1 MSLMKR
7 ASVLVFSFMLLF
19 SSTAFAAKKGKAT
32 PTPAPPQVPEEVLS
46 ELPQTIIDLL
56 DLARS
61 ELEEVS
67 GKELKKKNKYTK
79 WRNNYEYGWCG
90 GFVTWCMLELG
101 IPQQEKNKTEKKE
114 VSGLV
119 HVKEAGVG
127 KLYDGYLRMNRV
139 TSVPQKGF
147 IAVFGNANKKYVKA
161 GATPYYHVGLVYDL
175 QLLENGKYRMTTIEG
190 NVSLNFTDAEGK
202 RTKSPHTV
210 RMYTRDFDP
219 NAENPK
225 ANISL
230 VPEEDRDRE
239 ESLTFSWDY
248 TYSNPSMYVTCFLM
262 PWVPGDPT
270 LDLRP
275 VQTPVPTPAPEADPV

>member
-1 MSLMKR
+1 MKK
-7 ASVLVFSFMLLF
+7 SFAFLLSALLLF
-19 SSTAFAAKKGKAT
+19 SAPALAAKSKAT
-32 PTPAPPQVPEEVLS
+32 PTPPPLEITAEPQEPPEQIQRVLDIAWQ
-46 ELPQTIIDLL
+46 EWET
-56 DLARS
+56 
-61 ELEEVS
+61 VN
-67 GKELKKKNKYTK
+67 GKDQGVKNKYTT
-79 WRNNYEYGWCG
+79 WFNNYNWGKNSWCA

-114 VSGLV
+114 VPGLV

-219 NAENPK
+219 NAGNPK

-230 VPEEDRDRE
+230 VPEDERDRE

-248 TYSNPSMYVTCFLM
+248 TYNNPSMYVTCFLM

-270 LDLRP
+270 LDLQP
-275 VQTPVPTPAPEADPV
+275 VQTPAPTPAPESDPV